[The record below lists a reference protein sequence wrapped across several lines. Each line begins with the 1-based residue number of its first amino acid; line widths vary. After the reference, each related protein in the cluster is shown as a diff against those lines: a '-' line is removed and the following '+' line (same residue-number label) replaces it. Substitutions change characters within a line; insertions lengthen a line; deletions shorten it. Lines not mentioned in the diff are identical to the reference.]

1 MAMTGKREDPAE
13 RMRIRDL
20 LDASGVLGIP
30 DRLLPRGVRVA
41 RAKGG
46 AVLFSEVDSG
56 EQTARFTH
64 LIVEREDLRQA
75 CEAIADLHVKLRAI
89 WPGIDAELDRLAGG
103 RHMLPKVVVGT
114 DPNGQMVV
122 LDAVRDDWG
131 VLFCSFLSIPPRRLE
146 VQAPASFLESL
157 AMASDWRASFV
168 EAGFF
173 VHEELYQAGSS
184 NANLDGFLLI
194 ASETRVLVAFWDTG
208 VRVLEQIIGYR
219 PRWGYVLT
227 LVPFWPN

>member
-1 MAMTGKREDPAE
+1 MSMEAG

-20 LDASGVLGIP
+20 LDASGVLGVP
-30 DRLLPRGVRVA
+30 DRLLPHGVRVA
-41 RAKGG
+41 RGKGR
-46 AVLFSEVDSG
+46 AVLFSEVASG
-56 EQTARFTH
+56 EWAARFTH
-64 LIVEREDLRQA
+64 LIVEREDLKQA
-75 CEAIADLHVKLRAI
+75 CEAIADLHGKLWAI
-89 WPGIDAELDRLAGG
+89 WPGIDAELDRMASERRVLSKA
-103 RHMLPKVVVGT
+103 VVGV
-114 DPNGQMVV
+114 DPNGWMVV
-122 LDAVRDDWG
+122 LDAAQDDWG
-131 VLFCSFLSIPPRRLE
+131 ALFCALLPIPPRRPE
-146 VQAPASFLESL
+146 VQTPASFLGSL

-208 VRVLEQIIGYR
+208 VRVLGQIIGYR

-227 LVPFWPN
+227 PVPFWPN

>member
-1 MAMTGKREDPAE
+1 MRKRGDPAG

-20 LDASGVLGIP
+20 LDASGVLGVP

-46 AVLFSEVDSG
+46 AVLFSEVASG
-56 EQTARFTH
+56 EWTARFTH
-64 LIVEREDLRQA
+64 LIVEREDLSQA
-75 CEAIADLHVKLRAI
+75 CETIADLHVKLRAI
-89 WPGIDAELDRLAGG
+89 WPGIDAELDKLASGQ
-103 RHMLPKVVVGT
+103 RVLPKVVVGT
-114 DPNGQMVV
+114 DPNGWMTV
-122 LDAVRDDWG
+122 LDAMQDDWG
-131 VLFCSFLSIPPRRLE
+131 TLFCTLLPIPPRRLE
-146 VQAPASFLESL
+146 IRAPASFLESL

-173 VHEELYQAGSS
+173 VHEELRQAGSS
-184 NANLDGFLLI
+184 NADLDGFLLI
-194 ASETRVLVAFWDTG
+194 AGEARVLVALWDTG

-227 LVPFWPN
+227 PVPFWPN